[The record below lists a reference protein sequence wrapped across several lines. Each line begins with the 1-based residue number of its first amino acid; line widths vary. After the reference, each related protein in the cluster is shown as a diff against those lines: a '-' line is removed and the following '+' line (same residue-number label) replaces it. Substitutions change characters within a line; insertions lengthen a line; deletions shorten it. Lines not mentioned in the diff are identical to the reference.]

1 MSGLLGAARANVLL
15 GPIGL
20 GVAIA
25 TVVVL
30 ARWLGP
36 ELYGEYAA
44 ILAMLS
50 WVLLVSESGCNAG
63 MQRYYLSA
71 KGAGARYSLYRTL
84 QFRRWIVVGLVTLLA
99 LAIEPAWTKW
109 ARLPA
114 ERWSPALIVLIC
126 VVGGLMLHA
135 QLATSALLA
144 GFGHR
149 RTIIV
154 STGMSIVRACLLAI
168 VCVFSRNPVA
178 LVGALAAA
186 SSLEAAILHTLA
198 VREFGLESTPLPP
211 HLANLAQQHG
221 LVGLVDK
228 LGTQASGPAL
238 IILVFSG
245 PHSPAEIAMFAL
257 ATDLLQRALGVINLP
272 LSNLFVPMMNEA
284 RDDDALL
291 LHQIDRFGGIAIIL
305 NTLAVGGIMA
315 ALPAGIP
322 ILFSEVY
329 RPAVLIAFIWI
340 GPLFLEAVARMV
352 LGAAL
357 LQSREY
363 KWLLFYNLFSGAA
376 AAITIVV
383 ISNVGILVAV
393 SIIGVLRVVFVA
405 LLILKSVNTRLVSV
419 GKLAPWRLAAV
430 ATVAVSLSLILQS
443 LAAEWSNVW
452 RLFGGLAVYGGVV
465 LIALHQMS
473 LIPDPSYSALL
484 RLAGR
489 YDYLIVRLIRG
500 DRSNGDR

>member
-25 TVVVL
+25 AVVVL

-44 ILAMLS
+44 ILAVLS
-50 WVLLVSESGCNAG
+50 WVLLFSECGCNAG
-63 MQRYYLSA
+63 MQRYYLTA
-71 KGAGARYSLYRTL
+71 QGAGARYSLYRIL
-84 QFRRWIVVGLVTLLA
+84 QLRRWLVVGVVTMLA
-99 LAIEPAWTKW
+99 MAIGPSW
-109 ARLPA
+109 ARWAGLPA
-114 ERWSPALIVLIC
+114 ERWNPVLIALIC

-144 GFGHR
+144 GFGHG

-154 STGMSIVRACLLAI
+154 STGMTIVRACLLGI
-168 VCVFSRNPVA
+168 VCVFSRDPVA
-178 LVGALAAA
+178 LVVVLAVV
-186 SSLEAAILHTLA
+186 SGLEAAILHALA
-198 VREFGLESTPLPP
+198 VREFGLEVAPLPS
-211 HLANLAQQHG
+211 HMANSAQQHG

-228 LGTQASGPAL
+228 LGTQASGPAF

-257 ATDLLQRALGVINLP
+257 ATDLLQRALGVINMP
-272 LSNLFVPMMNEA
+272 LSNLFVPMMNAA
-284 RDDDALL
+284 RDDEVLL
-291 LHQIDRFGGIAIIL
+291 LRQIDRFGGIAIIV
-305 NTLAVGGIMA
+305 NTLAVGGVMA

-322 ILFSEVY
+322 ILFGEIY

-352 LGAAL
+352 WGAAL

-363 KWLLFYNLFSGAA
+363 KWLLFYNLFCGVVVV
-376 AAITIVV
+376 ITIIAV
-383 ISNVGILVAV
+383 SNADVLVALA
-393 SIIGVLRVVFVA
+393 IIGVLKSSFVA
-405 LLILKSVNTRLVSV
+405 VLIFKSVNRHLV
-419 GKLAPWRLAAV
+419 LAVTLVPWRLIIVVTAAL
-430 ATVAVSLSLILQS
+430 SLSLMLQS
-443 LAAEWSNVW
+443 VAADWPPVW
-452 RLFGGLAVYGGVV
+452 RLLGGLAVYGALV
-465 LIALHQMS
+465 LLALHRVS
-473 LIPDPSYSALL
+473 LIPDQSYQALL

-489 YDYLIVRLIRG
+489 YDFLMVRLVKRIE
-500 DRSNGDR
+500 SHQ

>member
-1 MSGLLGAARANVLL
+1 VSGLLGAARANVLL

-20 GVAIA
+20 GVAIV

-50 WVLLVSESGCNAG
+50 WVLLFSESGCNAG
-63 MQRYYLSA
+63 MQRYYLTA
-71 KGAGARYSLYRTL
+71 QEAGARYSLYRTL
-84 QFRRWIVVGLVTLLA
+84 QLRRWIVVGLVTLLA
-99 LAIEPAWTKW
+99 LAIGPVWAKW

-154 STGMSIVRACLLAI
+154 STGMTIVRACLLGI

-178 LVGALAAA
+178 LVGALAVA
-186 SSLEAAILHTLA
+186 SGLEAAILHALA
-198 VREFGLESTPLPP
+198 ARRFGLELAPLPS
-211 HLANLAQQHG
+211 HLANVAQQHG

-228 LGTQASGPAL
+228 LGTQASGPAF

-245 PHSPAEIAMFAL
+245 PHGPAEIAMVAI

-284 RDDDALL
+284 RDDEAMLVR
-291 LHQIDRFGGIAIIL
+291 QIDRFGGITIIV
-305 NTLAVGGIMA
+305 NMLAVGAIMA

-322 ILFSEVY
+322 ILFGEVY
-329 RPAVLIAFIWI
+329 RPAVLIAFVWI

-352 LGAAL
+352 WGAAL

-363 KWLLFYNLFSGAA
+363 KWLLFYNLFCGAVA
-376 AAITIVV
+376 AVTIVM
-383 ISNVGILVAV
+383 ISNADILVAV
-393 SIIGVLRVVFVA
+393 AIIGVLRTVFVA
-405 LLILKSVNTRLVSV
+405 VLFLKSVNRRLVIADELV
-419 GKLAPWRLAAV
+419 PWRLVTVAA
-430 ATVAVSLSLILQS
+430 VAVSLSLILQS
-443 LAAEWSNVW
+443 LAADWSNIW
-452 RLFGGLAVYGGVV
+452 RLFGGLAVYSALV
-465 LIALHQMS
+465 LIALQWMS
-473 LIPDPSYSALL
+473 LIPDPSYKALL

-489 YDYLIVRLIRG
+489 YDYLVVRIIRR
-500 DRSNGDR
+500 DESNQ